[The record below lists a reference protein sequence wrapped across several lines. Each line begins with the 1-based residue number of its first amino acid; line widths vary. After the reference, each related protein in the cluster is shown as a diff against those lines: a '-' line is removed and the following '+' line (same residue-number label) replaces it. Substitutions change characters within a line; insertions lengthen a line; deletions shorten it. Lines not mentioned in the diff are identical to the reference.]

1 MGLRGSVVRT
11 VALMRKEMIQVW
23 RDGRTLLLI
32 LFLPFVQMLLF
43 AYAVRLTVDHIATA
57 VADLSRDAQ
66 SQALINALT
75 LSGYFD
81 VKQYVAD
88 EAQVIRAMDQ
98 GRVRAGV
105 VIPPGFAAHVER
117 GDAQVLVLLDGSDS
131 YTVLSGYSAAAAI
144 AQDRA
149 FRVWGDRMRRL
160 GMRLELVPIT
170 STTHVL
176 YNPDMDEMIF
186 VLPGMVALLLQI
198 MTVNLTS
205 TSVVREREIGT
216 IEQLLAT
223 PVRPLEMLIAKTVPN
238 IVLSAL
244 DLLIVTSA
252 GIFWFGVPFRGNPWI
267 FLLLS
272 LGYVI
277 SGLALGLLISTVAQT
292 QRQAQQIGAVL
303 LLLSMLLTGFIY
315 PRQPMPAVVRAVG
328 NLIPLTYFL
337 RITRGIITKGVGVDL
352 LWSDV
357 LMLAIYAVVAM
368 LLASLAFKKRLD

>member
-1 MGLRGSVVRT
+1 MHGSVMRT

-23 RDGRTLLLI
+23 RDRRTLLLI
-32 LFLPFVQMLLF
+32 LFLPFLQMLLF

-98 GRVRAGV
+98 GLVRAGV

-117 GDAQVLVLLDGSDS
+117 GGAQVLVLLDGSDS

-144 AQDRA
+144 VQDRA
-149 FRVWGDRMRRL
+149 FRVWADRMRRL
-160 GMRLELVPIT
+160 GVRLELVPIT

-176 YNPDMDEMIF
+176 YNPDMNEMIF
-186 VLPGMVALLLQI
+186 VLPGMAALLLQI
-198 MTVNLTS
+198 MTINLTS
-205 TSVVREREIGT
+205 ISVVRERENGT

-223 PVRPLEMLIAKTVPN
+223 PVRPLELLIAKTVPN

-252 GIFWFGVPFRGNPWI
+252 GIFLFGVPFRGNPWT
-267 FLLLS
+267 FMLLS
-272 LGYVI
+272 LGYII
-277 SGLALGLLISTVAQT
+277 SGLGLGLLISTLAQT

-352 LWSDV
+352 LWNDV
-357 LMLAIYAVVAM
+357 LILAIYAVVAM
-368 LLASLAFKKRLD
+368 SLASLAFKKRLD

>member
-1 MGLRGSVVRT
+1 MHGSVMRT

-23 RDGRTLLLI
+23 RDRRTLLLI
-32 LFLPFVQMLLF
+32 LFLPFLQMLLF

-98 GRVRAGV
+98 GLVRAGV

-117 GDAQVLVLLDGSDS
+117 GGAQVLVLLDGSDS
-131 YTVLSGYSAAAAI
+131 YTVLSGYSAAAATV
-144 AQDRA
+144 QDRA
-149 FRVWGDRMRRL
+149 FRVWADRMRRL
-160 GMRLELVPIT
+160 GVRLELVPIT

-176 YNPDMDEMIF
+176 YNPDMNEMIF
-186 VLPGMVALLLQI
+186 VLPGMAALLLQI
-198 MTVNLTS
+198 MTINLTS
-205 TSVVREREIGT
+205 ISVVREREIGT

-223 PVRPLEMLIAKTVPN
+223 PVRPLELLIAKTVPN

-252 GIFWFGVPFRGNPWI
+252 GILMFGVPFRGNPWT

-272 LGYVI
+272 LGYII
-277 SGLALGLLISTVAQT
+277 SGLGLGLLISTLAQT

-352 LWSDV
+352 LWNDV

>member
-1 MGLRGSVVRT
+1 MRGSVLRT

-23 RDGRTLLLI
+23 RDKRTLLLI

-88 EAQVIRAMDQ
+88 EAQVIQAMDQ

-105 VIPPGFAAHVER
+105 VIPPGFAAQVER
-117 GDAQVLVLLDGSDS
+117 GGAQVLVLLDGSDS
-131 YTVLSGYSAAAAI
+131 YTALSGYSAAAAI
-144 AQDRA
+144 VQDRA
-149 FRVWGDRMRRL
+149 FRLWADRMRRL
-160 GMRLELVPIT
+160 GVRLELVPIT

-176 YNPDMDEMIF
+176 YNPDMNEMIF

-223 PVRPLEMLIAKTVPN
+223 PVHPLELMIAKTVPN

-252 GIFWFGVPFRGNPWI
+252 GIFLFGVPFRGNPWT
-267 FLLLS
+267 FMLLS
-272 LGYVI
+272 LGYII
-277 SGLALGLLISTVAQT
+277 SGLGLGLLISTLAQT

-352 LWSDV
+352 LWNDV
-357 LMLAIYAVVAM
+357 LMLAIYAMVAM